1 MWAEADRVYDT
12 HLAEL
17 VELGQPHVTTA
28 KAKGKQRASSQDL
41 EDPLP
46 RIDELPDRSRGG
58 VNLALKVLAE
68 NSNEKTSLTQ
78 QLSDLEFEVCPSML
92 KRYCLIF
99 NFFTPFESP

>member
-1 MWAEADRVYDT
+1 MWAEADRLYDT

-28 KAKGKQRASSQDL
+28 KAKGTSSQDL

-58 VNLALKVLAE
+58 VSLALKVLAE
-68 NSNEKTSLTQ
+68 NFNEKTSLSQ
-78 QLSDLEFEVCPSML
+78 QLSDLEFEV
-92 KRYCLIF
+92 
-99 NFFTPFESP
+99 